1 LRLRRE
7 QQEKHRWDEESGIT
21 SLFLVL
27 LAEGEKPF
35 VIERSWRSNW
45 LWVSFWGALLVHNYY
60 NNANNN
66 NSPTTT
72 KREAR
77 GVL

>member
-1 LRLRRE
+1 MGRGVGNYIVVSCSFGGGRE
-7 QQEKHRWDEESGIT
+7 TIRH
-21 SLFLVL
+21 
-27 LAEGEKPF
+27 
-35 VIERSWRSNW
+35 IERSWRSNW